1 MTGYRILGCRAVVI
15 ALAIALSIA
24 LVVLLLFILF
34 RPSITTPGEK
44 YVLFNHAR
52 RIGLALAFE
61 ENTIAP
67 PANWDWRNIYKKVY
81 GEEDIITMSRDGI
94 SVDTSEKVR
103 DLGGAFAVSG
113 RKYVGIARISDGMFI
128 LFDKSD
134 YHAASDINS
143 IYSTS
148 WGIWTPMPIE
158 RLEEYRRRGLPF
170 IDSATFVVSDE
181 RSISSP
187 IFDESTSAI
196 ERMKAVD
203 ALPRTQPP
211 EALAALRSLLKDAGE
226 NEALRNNVANKLREC
241 GDPNLVADLTAML
254 WDENETPKWR
264 NYCVQH
270 LYQCYADKPD
280 PAVLD
285 TLFQAAEADERMVR
299 ICAVWSL
306 ARVATPHDKSKAP
319 GEETLSRTRAL
330 ALLALRE
337 KDAHFLITTAGV
349 QSCARLGMAEALP
362 DIRALASSDGTK
374 PVSLR
379 IAAVAALGEL
389 KDTESLPL
397 LERLSREAAGQLQLA
412 ARLALKRISEAEAR
426 GEATV
431 PPEADRPEDK
441 F

>member
-1 MTGYRILGCRAVVI
+1 MIVHRHIVAITVAVI
-15 ALAIALSIA
+15 ACIAA
-24 LVVLLLFILF
+24 VGVVSYL
-34 RPSITTPGEK
+34 RYPDQKQPSGLQPQQTASPRADADEIKPVTTPPTDVSTPE
-44 YVLFNHAR
+44 VR
-52 RIGLALAFE
+52 SPSSPAL
-61 ENTIAP
+61 
-67 PANWDWRNIYKKVY
+67 
-81 GEEDIITMSRDGI
+81 
-94 SVDTSEKVR
+94 
-103 DLGGAFAVSG
+103 
-113 RKYVGIARISDGMFI
+113 
-128 LFDKSD
+128 DKS
-134 YHAASDINS
+134 AR
-143 IYSTS
+143 T
-148 WGIWTPMPIE
+148 
-158 RLEEYRRRGLPF
+158 
-170 IDSATFVVSDE
+170 
-181 RSISSP
+181 
-187 IFDESTSAI
+187 I

-203 ALPRTQPP
+203 ALPRIQPS
-211 EALAALRSLLKDAGE
+211 EAMSALHSILKEPSED
-226 NEALRNNVANKLREC
+226 EALRNLVANKLREC

-319 GEETLSRTRAL
+319 GEETLGKIRAL